1 MTISRVSRS
10 EVLLGAGAATIVGL
24 TGCERGAS
32 SMLPGSQNATTS
44 GSSLSRV
51 AGANVS
57 VSTPTGDAIQ
67 QAIDNLP
74 PSGGTINL
82 MSSKPY
88 VIKKALVI
96 SNKTNVALMGRGPLA
111 TRLVAKDGAVLRVS
125 GHAEEYVLVVENS
138 SKVTISALTIDTA
151 NQSNSSGNPRIGLG
165 VWSSSSVTASTVSFV
180 NNLGANGFNASL
192 SANQCQSVLVER
204 CKMSQSRIGI
214 SMWKTQGFTVNSSQ
228 IEQCASM
235 APSYP
240 GPVAAISIV
249 QSSGLVTLSY
259 VFENTVD
266 AGIFI
271 KDSQAV
277 RITTTKIAKTMPFD
291 NHGNNGIVI
300 EDCKGTTESH
310 RVHVQR
316 CALTHNSGGGI
327 AVSKSSKVTIGQCT
341 IANNNGVGVTLS
353 GTQDVQLHA
362 DHISRLHSASY
373 PGIKAGYSATD
384 SGAYIHDC
392 AVHGLGA
399 GVALGS
405 MSKDCTVVYNDFR
418 FNAQC
423 YADDGQ
429 GNNLSNNLC

>member
-1 MTISRVSRS
+1 MTISRLSRS
-10 EVLLGAGAATIVGL
+10 EVLLGAGAASIAGL

-32 SMLPGSQNATTS
+32 STLPGLQSATAS
-44 GSSLSRV
+44 GSQFSRV
-51 AGANVS
+51 AGPNVA
-57 VSTPTGDAIQ
+57 VTTPTGDAIQ

-88 VIKKALVI
+88 VIKKPLVI
-96 SNKTNVALMGRGPLA
+96 NNKTNVTLMGRGPLA
-111 TRLVAKDGAVLRVS
+111 TSLVAKDGAVLHVS

-138 SKVTISALTIDTA
+138 SNVTISALTVDTA
-151 NQSNSSGNPRIGLG
+151 NQSNSSGNPRIGIG

-180 NNLGANGFNASL
+180 NNLGANGLNSSL
-192 SANQCQSVLVER
+192 SFNQCQTVLAER
-204 CKMSQSRIGI
+204 CKVSQSRIGI
-214 SMWKTQGFTVNSSQ
+214 SMWKTKGFTVKSSQ

-235 APSYP
+235 GPNYP
-240 GPVAAISIV
+240 GPVSGISIV

-259 VFENTVD
+259 IFENTVD
-266 AGIFI
+266 AGVFI
-271 KDSQAV
+271 KDSEGV
-277 RITTTKIAKTMPFD
+277 RITTTKIAKTMPFN

-327 AVSKSSKVTIGQCT
+327 VVSKSSKVTIGQCT
-341 IANNNGVGVTLS
+341 IANNNGAGVTLS

-362 DHISRLHSASY
+362 DHISRLHSADY

-399 GVALGS
+399 GISLGS
-405 MSKDCTVVYNDFR
+405 MSKDCTVAYNDFR

-423 YADDGQ
+423 YVDGGQ